1 MENELRP
8 FWRKLFNFDWKF
20 GLFLI
25 LIVYIPRFILVLNA
39 NASGNNSSV
48 GLIMAI
54 SAVEHAGI
62 STTYRPVFEPKKW
75 TFKER
80 VMQKY
85 LKLKAARSQKKARL
99 FIAAGIFLALAIVLT
114 FAARKSNQSS
124 PPNGFTGTNDG
135 CLKAVLA
142 ILSFGI
148 SVVLFIVALVTS
160 V

>member
-1 MENELRP
+1 M
-8 FWRKLFNFDWKF
+8 KL
-20 GLFLI
+20 I
-25 LIVYIPRFILVLNA
+25 IAFILCFFCNTHQTPIY
-39 NASGNNSSV
+39 SV
-48 GLIMAI
+48 QN
-54 SAVEHAGI
+54 EGI
-62 STTYRPVFEPKKW
+62 PTTHRPVFEPKKW
-75 TFKER
+75 SFKER

-135 CLKAVLA
+135 CLKAVFA
-142 ILSFGI
+142 ILSFGTSI
-148 SVVLFIVALVTS
+148 VLFIVALVTS